1 MDFNIK
7 RMIRFYDRLSTRLI
21 TLTAL
26 WVTFIICAIGY
37 QMYLSQQVQ
46 TAGAYQYEVGS
57 LPARVYRL
65 NLFADRAFGGEDFA
79 TQYRAIDEAMR
90 RIGKR
95 DLGNEFFID
104 RSQEQQSAD
113 VLVQKHGYQ

>member
-7 RMIRFYDRLSTRLI
+7 RTIRFYDRLSTRLI

-46 TAGAYQYEVGS
+46 TAVRGGKPSGPRLSSESFCGS
-57 LPARVYRL
+57 CVWGRGFRH
-65 NLFADRAFGGEDFA
+65 
-79 TQYRAIDEAMR
+79 AIP
-90 RIGKR
+90 
-95 DLGNEFFID
+95 
-104 RSQEQQSAD
+104 S
-113 VLVQKHGYQ
+113 H

>member
-7 RMIRFYDRLSTRLI
+7 RIIRFYDRLSTRLI

-46 TAGAYQYEVGS
+46 RLAGQVDHLS
-57 LPARVYRL
+57 RL
-65 NLFADRAFGGEDFA
+65 
-79 TQYRAIDEAMR
+79 
-90 RIGKR
+90 
-95 DLGNEFFID
+95 FITNS
-104 RSQEQQSAD
+104 R
-113 VLVQKHGYQ
+113 